1 MVSFLWRCR
10 SRRIGAPWSRRRRL
24 PLIVPRPSSTLW
36 GFSASPAG
44 RPDSFHSVFLW
55 SGFTS
60 PGLLSYFRFGR
71 TESGARTLR
80 VVLESF
86 CVHSPA
92 HASFYLFWG
101 GSSCL
106 PCLFS
111 LESAFLRGGVHPYHS
126 VLSLW
131 SSSLAGV
138 RLSPALAL
146 SSLVVWCSGRTAL
159 FLFLLAGAVPA
170 FLPAALS
177 VATLSFSVGPVCSSF
192 SAEACAILCALCWS
206 GQRHGVCCLAG
217 AVFSLLLFYRT
228 SVGPRTLVL
237 PGGGGEG
244 GAAGGLAGRGAM
256 LAPSAVPCG
265 LSCPLSSWLGLEAYC
280 LIWILWRAGF
290 LSFRRETCAP
300 SSCSLC
306 PLSSL
311 LQRAQPSFGFLSL
324 GDWQS

>member
-10 SRRIGAPWSRRRRL
+10 YRRIGAPWSRRRRL
-24 PLIVPRPSSTLW
+24 PLVVPRPSSTLW

-106 PCLFS
+106 PCFFS

-192 SAEACAILCALCWS
+192 SAEACAILCTLCWS
-206 GQRHGVCCLAG
+206 GKRHGVCC
-217 AVFSLLLFYRT
+217 FSSLLLLSGSH
-228 SVGPRTLVL
+228 SVL
-237 PGGGGEG
+237 
-244 GAAGGLAGRGAM
+244 AALSSP
-256 LAPSAVPCG
+256 PSFFRSRALWRVWRG
-265 LSCPLSSWLGLEAYC
+265 LSSL
-280 LIWILWRAGF
+280 
-290 LSFRRETCAP
+290 
-300 SSCSLC
+300 SSCSIG
-306 PLSSL
+306 
-311 LQRAQPSFGFLSL
+311 LQWVPGHSFSRGREGRAVRLVG
-324 GDWQS
+324 